1 MRINLLF
8 FNKLSFRS
16 FCSGGSGLTKTLHKN
31 KVNLNVNS
39 INTPNKNKYLEIKI
53 SNSENTNLRLDRFI
67 MNKYNLQWDTLQK
80 SFRNNHVFLIREE
93 SNSIPTKIK
102 IPKEKLSLNDKIY
115 ISKKLIESFEESVNQ
130 SMPNKN
136 IEKLDLETIKNLE
149 NLFYSMIVL
158 QSKEL
163 MIINKMTNL
172 ACQDGTMLKFS
183 IDTMLS
189 ILNTNPN
196 SEFNLKLIHRLDKNV
211 SGLML
216 IGNQIDTVRKFG
228 DIIKNS
234 QMEKNYLTMVQGL
247 PMFLKYMLREIKLNV
262 NNTDH
267 FLNSMKG
274 YIKSTEECDEF
285 LIELDN
291 KIDFSLDS
299 NRGDFRLIKNT
310 SRAATKDKGIYNMLG
325 KFKISHLIF
334 YDNSKKEFKSFSM
347 HHEEFTKY
355 SYEDLTV
362 LKSYIDEIDR
372 NPGDDK
378 FNTKE
383 NIECYS
389 LVVYELV
396 SGKKHQIR
404 KHMSKC
410 FFTPIVKDQDYMFNH
425 IECRELMKLMK
436 EEKNIDEKQI
446 KKNVQNNGALFHFM
460 EKYKINNFDESIL
473 LQSLHVTFPKM
484 KLSNVKIKNSLIKT
498 ETFEKER
505 ESKFSMKLNKLNDS
519 FSKVLKLMKLSK
531 LIDTENY
538 KI

>member
-1 MRINLLF
+1 MRINLF
-8 FNKLSFRS
+8 FNKISFRN
-16 FCSGGSGLTKTLHKN
+16 FCSGGLGLTNTLNKN
-31 KVNLNVNS
+31 KVELN
-39 INTPNKNKYLEIKI
+39 INVPTTPNKNKYLEIKI
-53 SNSENTNLRLDRFI
+53 SDSENTNLRLDRFI
-67 MNKYNLQWDTLQK
+67 MNKYNLHWDTLQK
-80 SFRNNHVFLIREE
+80 SFRNNDVFIIREE
-93 SNSIPTKIK
+93 NNSNPTKIK
-102 IPKEKLSLNDKIY
+102 IPKEKLNLNDKVY
-115 ISKKLIESFEESVNQ
+115 ISKRLIESIDDNINQ
-130 SMPNKN
+130 LKTNKN

-149 NLFYSMIVL
+149 SLFYSMIVL

-172 ACQDGTMLKFS
+172 ACQDGSMLKFS
-183 IDTMLS
+183 LDTMLS
-189 ILNTNPN
+189 ILNTNPK
-196 SEFNLKLIHRLDKNV
+196 SEFNLKLVHRLDKNV

-228 DIIKNS
+228 EIIKNS
-234 QMEKNYLTMVQGL
+234 QMEKNYLTMVQGV
-247 PMFLKYMLREIKLNV
+247 PMFLKLMLRETKLNV

-267 FLNSMKG
+267 FINSMKG

-299 NRGDFRLIKNT
+299 NRGEFRLIKNT
-310 SRAATKDKGIYNMLG
+310 SRAVTKDRGIYNMFG

-334 YDNSKKEFKSFSM
+334 FDRSKRVFKSFNM
-347 HHEEFTKY
+347 QPEEFTKY
-355 SYEDLTV
+355 SHEDLSV
-362 LKSYIDEIDR
+362 LKSYIDEIER

-389 LVVYELV
+389 LVLYELV

-410 FFTPIVKDQDYMFNH
+410 FFTPIVKDQDYMFNDF
-425 IECRELMKLMK
+425 ECRELMKLLK
-436 EEKNIDEKQI
+436 EEKNMPDEKQI

-473 LQSLHVTFPKM
+473 LQSLHVSFPKM
-484 KLSNVKIKNSLIKT
+484 NLSNLKIKNSFVKT
-498 ETFEKER
+498 ETIEKES
-505 ESKFSMKLNKLNDS
+505 ESKFSVKLNKLNDN
-519 FSKVLKLMKLSK
+519 FSKVFKLMKLSK
-531 LIDTENY
+531 LIEAENY